1 MKKILIILTT
11 LSFIA
16 FGCNEPP
23 EDTTDGTHEIVD
35 QDIHSSDHDQSHT
48 ADSHD
53 DHATGGDVA
62 KSDVHEGGLVL
73 NGSEKWEADKHTN
86 ESVAKMHEMVEQVKM
101 QKERDYDGL
110 AAKLKLEVQNLVR
123 GCRMRGDSHDQL
135 HIWLNDYMKR
145 IVKLSDKTDQQ
156 GKDIALE
163 NLAESLHNYSKYF
176 K

>member
-1 MKKILIILTT
+1 MKKLLVILAT
-11 LSFIA
+11 LSFITI
-16 FGCNEPP
+16 GCNKPP

-48 ADSHD
+48 ADSYD
-53 DHATGGDVA
+53 DHATDGNIA
-62 KSDVHEGGLVL
+62 KSDAQEGRLVL

-101 QKERDYDGL
+101 QKEKDYDGL
-110 AAKLKLEVQNLVR
+110 AAKLKLEVQNLVK
-123 GCRMRGDSHDQL
+123 GCTMKGDSHDQL

-145 IVKLSDKTDQQ
+145 IVKLSDKTDEQ
-156 GKDIALE
+156 GREIALN
-163 NLAESLHNYSKYF
+163 NLAESLHNYSEYF